1 MKPLVSI
8 IVPVYKTKAYLER
21 CVKSVLNQTYTD
33 WELLLVDDGSPDES
47 GELCDILAQHNTQI
61 KVFHKKNGGVSS
73 ARNLGIKESKGT
85 WIIFLDSDDF
95 FNDTNYLKTL
105 VTDSKNTDLV
115 ISGFSYYSET
125 NGYKPKGITNKTT
138 YYSDQTYKD
147 YISQCL
153 NRFDFLV
160 VWAKLFRKQ
169 IIQDNHILFNEN
181 MIVTEDALFLHQY
194 LLHSKS
200 LCASDT
206 QGYSFFLK
214 DGKPQYKL
222 SASQAEFHI
231 NTIMCN
237 LKALQD
243 QCNISNQDFNEYIPA
258 YFLRLYAKYI
268 EANKL
273 WLKED
278 SKKIKLIIKNP
289 AIKTALQKNILIRM
303 FYHFLPIRIQMF
315 LLDFQVRYRFK
326 YKPSIY

>member
-1 MKPLVSI
+1 MESLVSI

-33 WELLLVDDGSPDES
+33 WELLLVDDGSPDGS
-47 GELCDILAQHNTQI
+47 GELCDILAQQNTQI

-85 WIIFLDSDDF
+85 WIMFLDSDDF

-105 VTDSKNTDLV
+105 ITSSKNTDLV

-125 NGYKPKGITNKTT
+125 NGYKPKRITDKNN
-138 YYSDQTYKD
+138 YFSGQTYKN
-147 YISQCL
+147 YVSQCL

-160 VWAKLFRKQ
+160 VWAKLFKKQ
-169 IIQDNHILFNEN
+169 IIQDYHIQFNEK
-181 MIVTEDALFLHQY
+181 MVVTEDALFLYQY
-194 LLHSKS
+194 LQYSKS
-200 LCASDT
+200 LCASNT
-206 QGYSFFLK
+206 KGYSFFLK
-214 DGKPQYKL
+214 QGKPQYKL

-231 NTIMCN
+231 NTIMHN
-237 LKALQD
+237 LKTLQD
-243 QCNISNQDFNEYIPA
+243 QCNISSQVFNEYIPA
-258 YFLRLYAKYI
+258 YFLRLYTKYI

-273 WLKED
+273 WIKED

-289 AIKTALQKNILIRM
+289 AVRAALQKNIFIRM
-303 FYHFLPIRIQMF
+303 FYYLLPVRIQLF